1 MMAKVLKMDK
11 KAPSN
16 LNDYMAELRKKNLDS
31 LDDAFSHYDA
41 HMDDDHQK
49 HLILNVF
56 GKGMDEFYDSFT
68 KGLEEEKLEDTSKLE
83 GHDKGVKKA
92 LLKGMKAYLKK
103 VSPAALKGI
112 EGVEDEQEQYKILSR
127 YMDEYAPLI
136 RTKEGRVIPFETW
149 VDNMAKDKKKKVS
162 DMKMHFYASKTQIA
176 SDHVQA
182 LNEKYS
188 EHLFGTYHAPDIAA
202 HVRPIVEK
210 KHTVDDLVKFNM
222 LDKDSLIKIYRHMKK
237 GKGVED
243 LGAYGISMEEE
254 ENKAA

>member
-56 GKGMDEFYDSFT
+56 G
-68 KGLEEEKLEDTSKLE
+68 
-83 GHDKGVKKA
+83 
-92 LLKGMKAYLKK
+92 KGMKAYLKK

-222 LDKDSLIKIYRHMKK
+222 LEKDGLIKIYRHMKK
-237 GKGVED
+237 GKG
-243 LGAYGISMEEE
+243 
-254 ENKAA
+254 